1 MKSDRDPLRNYFKE
15 HPPFLANY
23 NNGEMALIVKCPVR
37 LRKGTV
43 KFMKQNKTAVKE
55 NIHVLIADDH
65 QLFREGLKRILNMEE
80 DLEVIGEC
88 GDGIQVLEFCNR
100 EKPDVVLMD
109 INMPAENGVAAT
121 ERLREIFPDVK
132 VIILSIHDD
141 ESYVFE
147 TLRKGANGYLLKD
160 MEAEA
165 LVNAIRAVVEGHAF
179 IHPKVTGK
187 LINQLRRMTHLD
199 ESGTLVASGTNKE
212 AGVKYVPREDSPLT
226 RREAEVL
233 RLMAEGKSNKM
244 IGEYLFI
251 SEKTVKN
258 HVSSILQKMEVEDR
272 TQAVINSIKN
282 GWVTL

>member
-1 MKSDRDPLRNYFKE
+1 MENLNS
-15 HPPFLANY
+15 
-23 NNGEMALIVKCPVR
+23 
-37 LRKGTV
+37 T
-43 KFMKQNKTAVKE
+43 KTPIK
-55 NIHVLIADDH
+55 VLLADDH

-80 DLEVIGEC
+80 DIEVIGEC
-88 GDGIQVLEFCNR
+88 GDGIQVLEFCNGT
-100 EKPDVVLMD
+100 KPDIVLMD
-109 INMPAENGVAAT
+109 INMPIENGVEAT
-121 ERLREIFPDVK
+121 QKLREMFPEVK

-160 MEAEA
+160 MEAES
-165 LVNAIRAVVEGHAF
+165 LINAIRSVCEGHAF

-187 LINQLRRMTHLD
+187 LINQLRRMTYLNETGVTAD
-199 ESGTLVASGTNKE
+199 TVAKE
-212 AGVKYVPREDSPLT
+212 AGVKFVAGDNNPLT

-258 HVSSILQKMEVEDR
+258 HVSSIVQKM
-272 TQAVINSIKN
+272 
-282 GWVTL
+282 

>member
-1 MKSDRDPLRNYFKE
+1 MWTKE
-15 HPPFLANY
+15 RSNVME
-23 NNGEMALIVKCPVR
+23 N
-37 LRKGTV
+37 
-43 KFMKQNKTAVKE
+43 QNSGKTPIK
-55 NIHVLIADDH
+55 VLLADDH
-65 QLFREGLKRILNMEE
+65 QLFREGLKRILNME
-80 DLEVIGEC
+80 DDIEVIGEC
-88 GDGIQVLEFCNR
+88 GDGIQVLEFCNIN
-100 EKPDVVLMD
+100 KPDIVLMD
-109 INMPAENGVAAT
+109 INMPIENGVEAT
-121 ERLREIFPDVK
+121 QKLREMFPDVK

-160 MEAEA
+160 MEAES
-165 LVNAIRAVVEGHAF
+165 LINAIRSVCEGHAF

-187 LINQLRRMTHLD
+187 LINQLRRMTYLN
-199 ESGTLVASGTNKE
+199 ETGAMAETPVKE
-212 AGVKYVPREDSPLT
+212 AGVKFVAGDNNPLT

-258 HVSSILQKMEVEDR
+258 HVSSILQKMEVDDR
-272 TQAVINSIKN
+272 TQAVINSIKY

>member
-1 MKSDRDPLRNYFKE
+1 MENRKTGKSKIR
-15 HPPFLANY
+15 
-23 NNGEMALIVKCPVR
+23 
-37 LRKGTV
+37 
-43 KFMKQNKTAVKE
+43 
-55 NIHVLIADDH
+55 VLLADDH

-88 GDGIQVLEFCNR
+88 GDGIQVLEFCND
-100 EKPDVVLMD
+100 EVPDVVLMD
-109 INMPAENGVAAT
+109 INMPIENGVVAT
-121 ERLREIFPDVK
+121 ERMRDIFPDVK

-147 TLRKGANGYLLKD
+147 TLRKGASGYLLKD
-160 MEAEA
+160 MEAES
-165 LVNAIRAVVEGHAF
+165 LINAIRSVVTGYAY

-187 LINQLRRMTHLD
+187 LIQQLRRMTLLD
-199 ESGTLVASGTNKE
+199 ERGVMEQDASKE
-212 AGVKYVPREDSPLT
+212 NGVRLNNMEDNPLT

-233 RLMAEGKSNKM
+233 RLMAEGKSNKN
-244 IGEYLFI
+244 IGEFLFI

-258 HVSSILQKMEVEDR
+258 HVSSILQKMEVDDR

>member
-1 MKSDRDPLRNYFKE
+1 M
-15 HPPFLANY
+15 
-23 NNGEMALIVKCPVR
+23 
-37 LRKGTV
+37 
-43 KFMKQNKTAVKE
+43 E
-55 NIHVLIADDH
+55 NQSSGKPSIKVLLADDH
-65 QLFREGLKRILNMEE
+65 QLFREGLKRILNMEG
-80 DLEVIGEC
+80 DIEVIGEC
-88 GDGIQVLEFCNR
+88 GDGIQVLEFCNHT
-100 EKPDVVLMD
+100 KPDIVLMD
-109 INMPAENGVAAT
+109 INMPTQNGVEAT
-121 ERLREIFPDVK
+121 QKLREMFPDIK

-160 MEAEA
+160 MEAES
-165 LVNAIRAVVEGHAF
+165 LINAIRSVCEGHAF

-187 LINQLRRMTHLD
+187 LINQLRRMTYLN
-199 ESGTLVASGTNKE
+199 ETGAMAETVVKE
-212 AGVKYVPREDSPLT
+212 AGVKFVAGDNNPLT

-258 HVSSILQKMEVEDR
+258 HVSSILQKMEVDDR
-272 TQAVINSIKN
+272 TQAVINSIKY